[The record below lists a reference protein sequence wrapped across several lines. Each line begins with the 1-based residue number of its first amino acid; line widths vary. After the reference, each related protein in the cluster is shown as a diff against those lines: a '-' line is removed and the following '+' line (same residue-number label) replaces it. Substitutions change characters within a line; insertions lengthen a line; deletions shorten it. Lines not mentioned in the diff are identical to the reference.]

1 MNIKTILY
9 IIVVPI
15 TIWALES
22 LNINQFFKKNR
33 YYQARFIYLILK
45 HTSITNNSR
54 MSALPSRHPVGVIL
68 CTTLTCFP
76 FIKIAS

>member
-33 YYQARFIYLILK
+33 YYQARFIYLIL
-45 HTSITNNSR
+45 SLGLSYLVVNFFYDFFLNSK
-54 MSALPSRHPVGVIL
+54 
-68 CTTLTCFP
+68 
-76 FIKIAS
+76 FI

>member
-22 LNINQFFKKNR
+22 LNINHFFKKNR
-33 YYQARFIYLILK
+33 YYQARFIYLNL
-45 HTSITNNSR
+45 SLGLSYLVVNFFYDFFLNSK
-54 MSALPSRHPVGVIL
+54 
-68 CTTLTCFP
+68 
-76 FIKIAS
+76 FI